1 MLRTFGQLLYNILQ
15 RESIILQDIA
25 LKCYMRLAGPLRLNF
40 YTYMSLFVYISC
52 HRSFQRTDIWKSY
65 YWLSLYMF
73 RHFHRVESDKDSVS
87 LEEQWAVIGEEM

>member
-1 MLRTFGQLLYNILQ
+1 MLRAFG
-15 RESIILQDIA
+15 RVFEV
-25 LKCYMRLAGPLRLNF
+25 KFF
-40 YTYMSLFVYISC
+40 YTYMSLSVYISC

-65 YWLSLYMF
+65 YWPSLYMF